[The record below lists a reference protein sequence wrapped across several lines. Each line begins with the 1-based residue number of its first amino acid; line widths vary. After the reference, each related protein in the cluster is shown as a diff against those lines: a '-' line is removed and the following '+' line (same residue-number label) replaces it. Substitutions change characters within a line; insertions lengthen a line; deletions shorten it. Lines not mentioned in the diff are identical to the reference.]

1 MCAWPMLANESVMSN
16 FSKLISFYFHILHEN
31 IFKMIYDLLES
42 DKTIIEHT
50 MNLKAIETAEL
61 ILRNIEFKFSED
73 SKEKSPSNVIFS
85 S

>member
-1 MCAWPMLANESVMSN
+1 
-16 FSKLISFYFHILHEN
+16 
-31 IFKMIYDLLES
+31 MIYDLLES
-42 DKTIIEHT
+42 DKTIIEHI
-50 MNLKAIETAEL
+50 MSLKAIETAEL